1 MPIDTY
7 IPIAKTTVATAAATV
22 TLSSIPATFTDLI
35 LIVQG
40 TLSGGNTGS
49 AGIRVNGDTGNNYS
63 ATQLDGDGSSA
74 ASYTDTNQSW
84 MNIGILRGNGQSNSI
99 FHFQNYANTTTYKT
113 ILARGNDGAGYVRA
127 AVGLWRSTSAINS
140 ISIYNPSYNYAV
152 GTTLSL
158 YGIKS
163 EA

>member
-1 MPIDTY
+1 MATTY
-7 IPIAKTTVATAAATV
+7 EPIATTTVSSASATV

-40 TLSGGNTGS
+40 TMSSGNVHS
-49 AGIRVNGDTGNNYS
+49 VNIRVNGDTGNNYS
-63 ATQLDGDGSSA
+63 DTQLDGDGSTA
-74 ASYTDTNQSW
+74 ASYRDTNQSSA
-84 MNIGILRGNGQSNSI
+84 NLGILRGSGQSNSI

-127 AVGLWRSTSAINS
+127 AVGLWRSTAAINS
-140 ISIYNPSYNYAV
+140 ISIYNPATTYAV

-158 YGIKS
+158 YGIAS
-163 EA
+163 A